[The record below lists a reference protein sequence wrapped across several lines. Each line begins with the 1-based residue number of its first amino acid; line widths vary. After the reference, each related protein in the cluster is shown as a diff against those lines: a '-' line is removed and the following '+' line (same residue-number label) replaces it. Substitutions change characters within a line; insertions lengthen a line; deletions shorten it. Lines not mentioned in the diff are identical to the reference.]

1 MEITALIESIRDEV
15 DPLLEQGIEPK
26 QAYAL
31 ALGAVAQRIVE
42 TDRLDPFEARIL
54 DELERVSKSNGGRP
68 VSTTVLAVRLGIQS
82 RATMWWHLS
91 SLERRGLVKKPLG
104 PRSKSGWSIA
114 A

>member
-42 TDRLDPFEARIL
+42 GDRVNPFEARIL
-54 DELERVSKSNGGRP
+54 DELERAMKDNGGRP
-68 VSTTVLAVRLGIQS
+68 VSTVALAVRLGVQN
-82 RATMWWHLS
+82 RVAMWRYLS
-91 SLERRGLVKKPLG
+91 SLEHRGLIKRPFG
-104 PRSKSGWSIA
+104 TNSKSGWSIA